1 MAEQLDVLAIAA
13 HPDDIEITAGGLMIK
28 MARKGKKAGALDL
41 TRGETGTFGTDDDRA
56 REAAEAARIMGLTY
70 RGNLGL
76 PDSALM
82 PSQENR
88 LKIAQVIRDT
98 RPELVILPHWDQR
111 HPDHR
116 VTGEMA
122 YDACF
127 LAGLKKT
134 PLSGEPHRPR
144 LIIYASY
151 YRNFDF
157 TYLVDISEEFDQKL
171 EAIAAYRSQFDS
183 SPRLPQAFE
192 HLMPNYSGN
201 PASEGQNQV
210 FHMGYSV
217 HDLVFCH
224 CHDLGNR
231 VGVKFAEG
239 YTTKDL
245 HLIDDPL
252 LFKGKSI

>member
-1 MAEQLDVLAIAA
+1 MAEQIDVLAIAA

-28 MARKGKKAGALDL
+28 MARKGKKTGALDL
-41 TRGETGTFGTDDDRA
+41 TRGETGTFGTDQDRA
-56 REAAEAARIMGLTY
+56 NEAAAAAKIMGLSY
-70 RGNLGL
+70 RSNLGL

-82 PSQENR
+82 PSHENR

-116 VTGEMA
+116 VAGEMA

-127 LAGLKKT
+127 LSGLKKSA
-134 PLSGEPHRPR
+134 LSGDPHRPR

-151 YRNFDF
+151 YRNLDF
-157 TYLVDISEEFDQKL
+157 TYVVDISDEFEQKL
-171 EAIAAYRSQFDS
+171 EAIAAYKSQFDS
-183 SPRLPQAFE
+183 SPRLPQALE
-192 HLMPNYSGN
+192 HLMPGYTGA
-201 PASEGQNQV
+201 PAIEGQNKI
-210 FHMGYSV
+210 FHLGYSV
-217 HDLVFCH
+217 HDLVFVH
-224 CHDLGNR
+224 SHDLGNR

-245 HLIDDPL
+245 HLVDDPFV
-252 LFKGKSI
+252 FKGKSI